1 MKGESSVPE
10 WRLEFLRKLV
20 RELKIDLLNDRDLK
34 GKFSVSI
41 LLSSKRVKKSNT
53 KIYLNELYESLK

>member
-53 KIYLNELYESLK
+53 KIYLKELYESLK